1 MAPQPLWRACATLS
15 LPIGAPYAR
24 LDDLRTGESI
34 EFRSLSTLTLL
45 KPGPVIVQNAR
56 RP

>member
-1 MAPQPLWRACATLS
+1 VAPQPLWRACATLS